1 MPFNRTTHKQVD
13 RGRGDLLK
21 LRAAF
26 TAKLS
31 KVRREEADTDP
42 KAQEERQRIEQRLRC
57 ADLSESER
65 TEEAIAKRALEF
77 IDEALDWRHMAANE
91 HRGTQFAIWER
102 ARADFLMEI
111 VQRTTGVTIGEQPR
125 RREPVK
131 ATPEKR
137 TVDLCGEASSVI
149 AEVINGGHETG
160 GLFVRNRG
168 GSTGDRWVG
177 SVLTVM
183 LKISDASAAATLELW
198 EHDRI
203 SFSKPYQRH
212 NRTTG
217 YGIMLKPVDHLP
229 VVLVERDQ
237 LETEVLENAP
247 EPAESLREPLPL

>member
-1 MPFNRTTHKQVD
+1 MPFKTKHRQVD
-13 RGRGDLLK
+13 RGRDHLLK

-26 TAKLS
+26 AAKLS
-31 KVRREEADTDP
+31 TARKAETATDP
-42 KAQEERQRIEQRLRC
+42 DAQKERQQIEQRLRC
-57 ADLSESER
+57 MDVPESER
-65 TEEAIAKRALEF
+65 EEAIAKRALEY

-91 HRGTQFAIWER
+91 HRGTLLAISER

-111 VQRTTGVTIGEQPR
+111 VERTTGVTIGEQPR

-137 TVDLCGEASSVI
+137 TLELCGEASSVI
-149 AEVINGGHETG
+149 AEVVNRGHETG

-168 GSTGDRWVG
+168 GSTGDRWAG

-183 LKISDASAAATLELW
+183 LEISDASAAATLELW
-198 EHDRI
+198 ERDRI

-237 LETEVLENAP
+237 LEPDVLENAP